1 MLQVHTPDEVR
12 HAALRDPEIPAYIHR
27 AMAGYAL
34 HYYYF
39 EVFEMMRKL
48 ALVGV
53 AVVFE
58 PGSMEQASY
67 GLLVCFFCV
76 VVYSSCSPYV
86 DRGED
91 ILAQLCQFMIFVV
104 LVSAIVLRADRT
116 EATSSRLDLVLL
128 VLTISPMVLAVY
140 LELGC
145 TSLAKRLFSRATG
158 TLYRGNNVDEEPCQ
172 YRPVT
177 V

>member
-86 DRGED
+86 DRRGPVGS
-91 ILAQLCQFMIFVV
+91 LGAV
-104 LVSAIVLRADRT
+104 T
-116 EATSSRLDLVLL
+116 SRLHQCKADAHNIWFETARFIFNNSKSFEVEN
-128 VLTISPMVLAVY
+128 
-140 LELGC
+140 ELD
-145 TSLAKRLFSRATG
+145 AM
-158 TLYRGNNVDEEPCQ
+158 NE
-172 YRPVT
+172 
-177 V
+177 